1 MKTTLLALLLSTV
14 SILASAQGFVPVKL
28 NNADLS
34 KRTKSGKVASWSAY
48 NRDWPGNVT
57 VLKDMDGTAY
67 LNVKP
72 TKSPTQKETMA
83 MVGNKTKFSAQNG
96 DTVRV
101 RFLFRLKKMDRAAL
115 TSSVVLFSS
124 NGGKYNQ
131 WMPSFRTVMK
141 MPVPN
146 VWAKYDKT
154 IVISKQP
161 KAGTFSLNIHVRG
174 KEVDLRDFAVEVKK
188 HPGNK

>member
-34 KRTKSGKVASWSAY
+34 KQTKSGKVASWSAY

-101 RFLFRLKKMDRAAL
+101 RF
-115 TSSVVLFSS
+115 LFSS